1 MVTVIVAVPT
11 ATPVT
16 IPAALTVATLVLLEL
31 QVTFL
36 LEALLGD
43 TVGVSVVVPPTASD
57 ALVGA
62 TVTPVTRT
70 VVGVTVNVDVAVLA

>member
-1 MVTVIVAVPT
+1 MVTVIVAEPT

-16 IPAALTVATLVLLEL
+16 TPAALTVATLVLLEL

-43 TVGVSVVVPPTASD
+43 TVGVSVVVPPTAID
-57 ALVGA
+57 ALIGN
-62 TVTPVTRT
+62 TVTPVTGT
-70 VVGVTVNVDVAVLA
+70 VVTVIEDIAVLA